1 MATVTEAAPVG
12 DMYKLE
18 LTTAYGPV
26 YRDVRKTPPRNC
38 APSEVPIIDLSN
50 IYGDF
55 DSRKALAA
63 IIKEVAENTGFFY
76 IKNHGIPKS
85 VVDVARTQSEAFFTQ
100 PEEKKREVTTAKSK
114 FFNGWTEKY
123 AFKIS
128 PTESRDRREAFAWR
142 YDPQYDPEPKDT
154 VPEDV
159 QPWIM
164 GEEFVWEETSHLPGF
179 KDGMLAYWQHCL
191 TLARRLIRVFALA
204 LDLPET
210 YFDHLVTFPGADG
223 VVNYYPKNEAH
234 VGENSV
240 IDVGIGAHTDLQS
253 FTLLWQDMV
262 GGLQVLTKDGQWI
275 KVPPV
280 EDTFVVNI
288 GDFLMRLSND
298 RFKSTVHRVYSYAM
312 EDRYSMPFFFGFNF
326 NEKCAVLPSCTSES
340 NPPKYEPITCGEVSW
355 FNVIPTC
362 ASFLIS
368 SLLGSGA
375 CYGSSRDRRN
385 LLSDYFTQRTVFV
398 EEPHDK
404 LTIFRVAA
412 YTLRYIWE
420 VTDVYLV
427 SACRSD

>member
-1 MATVTEAAPVG
+1 MATATEKPPPG

-26 YRDVRKTPPRNC
+26 YRDVRRAPPRDC
-38 APSEVPIIDLSN
+38 VPSEVPIIDLSG
-50 IYGDF
+50 IYGDSN
-55 DSRKALAA
+55 SRKALAA
-63 IIKEVAENTGFFY
+63 IIRDAAENTGFFY
-76 IKNHGIPKS
+76 IKNHGIPKAI
-85 VVDVARTQSEAFFTQ
+85 VDAARSQSQAFFTQ
-100 PEEKKREVTTAKSK
+100 IEEKKREATTAKSK

-128 PTESRDRREAFAWR
+128 PTESRDRREAFSWR

-159 QPWIM
+159 KPWIM

-179 KDGMLAYWQHCL
+179 KHDMLAYWQHCL

-223 VVNYYPKNEAH
+223 VVNYYPKNEDALDEDA
-234 VGENSV
+234 VV
-240 IDVGIGAHTDLQS
+240 DVGIGAHTDLQS

-262 GGLQVLTKDGQWI
+262 GGLQVLTKDGQWV

-298 RFKSTVHRVYSYAM
+298 RFKSTVHRVYNRTRV
-312 EDRYSMPFFFGFNF
+312 DRYSMPFFFGFNF
-326 NEKCAVLPSCTSES
+326 NEKCAVLPSCMSES
-340 NPPKYEPITCGEVSW
+340 NPPKYEPITCGEVS
-355 FNVIPTC
+355 
-362 ASFLIS
+362 
-368 SLLGSGA
+368 
-375 CYGSSRDRRN
+375 
-385 LLSDYFTQRTVFV
+385 LSNMMLF
-398 EEPHDK
+398 
-404 LTIFRVAA
+404 
-412 YTLRYIWE
+412 
-420 VTDVYLV
+420 
-427 SACRSD
+427 